1 LEALDAKTCGDAKQI
16 PGIAR
21 DLDITAR
28 KFCLAPTLSTPIVDA
43 LRKAHL
49 QPSLDKL
56 AGKVKGWRKGCFS
69 FDARLLL
76 VKHVLTAMTIFQLLV
91 IDPPIWLVKAIDR
104 LRRGFLWNND
114 EIAQGGKCLVSWA
127 SVCRPIEFGGLGNL
141 DLLALRVR
149 WLWQQW
155 TETEKSWQG
164 LPIAVDSRAGALFNA
179 AVQFF
184 LGNGLWISF
193 WHDPWFE
200 GRSIAPSHPRCS
212 NTTLKGTSC

>member
-1 LEALDAKTCGDAKQI
+1 
-16 PGIAR
+16 
-21 DLDITAR
+21 
-28 KFCLAPTLSTPIVDA
+28 
-43 LRKAHL
+43 
-49 QPSLDKL
+49 
-56 AGKVKGWRKGCFS
+56 
-69 FDARLLL
+69 

-91 IDPPIWLVKAIDR
+91 IDPPIWLDKAIDR
-104 LRRGFLWNND
+104 LCRGFLWNND
-114 EIAQGGKCLVSWA
+114 EIAQGGKCLVSWV

-141 DLLALRVR
+141 DLLAKGVALRVR

-184 LGNGLWISF
+184 LGNGLRISF

-200 GRSIAPSHPRCS
+200 GRSIAAIAPALFQHCTKRNIPLGLALQGNKWIRHFKSSMSQEAPQQFIYLFDRLATVQLSPNEADKIAWKWTTNGEYSAVCTVGVH
-212 NTTLKGTSC
+212 NTI